1 MGVRK
6 VLVLGDH
13 SSDWLALFKSL
24 LKKASGL
31 VLTDFLHQAA
41 HTIRREIKQDAKLTK
56 SSNFR
61 FTTAYELAD
70 QIETLQAECPLAIR
84 CAIIC
89 LSQIGH
95 ILV

>member
-1 MGVRK
+1 MSVRN

-13 SSDWLALFKSL
+13 EEDWLALFKSL
-24 LKKASGL
+24 LKKVSGL
-31 VLTDFLHQAA
+31 VLTDFIHRAA
-41 HTIRREIKQDAKLTK
+41 RTIRREIQQDAKLTK
-56 SSNFR
+56 DIDWR

-70 QIETLQAECPLAIR
+70 RIETLQTECPPSIR

-95 ILV
+95 ILA